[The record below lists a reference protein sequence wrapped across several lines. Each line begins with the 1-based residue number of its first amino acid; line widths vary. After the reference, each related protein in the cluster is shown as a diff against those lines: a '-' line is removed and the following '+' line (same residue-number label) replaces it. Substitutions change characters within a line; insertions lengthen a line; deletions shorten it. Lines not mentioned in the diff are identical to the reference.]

1 MTEITKKKLTK
12 FFKVSFRKSR
22 NILDQFNKS
31 VKSYNNMFEAVAL
44 LASPPRPPDQVVL
57 MKK

>member
-44 LASPPRPPDQVVL
+44 LAPPPVPQTR
-57 MKK
+57 